1 MREFESMENLVDHC
15 KCCDCDENSENLT
28 LSAPSWFCK
37 LKKQHS
43 RGSKKRD
50 MERFGFKS
58 VSRDDYLEK
67 VAAESRAWEE
77 INESSEA
84 NRGKQKYKNWFEN
97 PAEWKQIH
105 EALRTNRFSYRK
117 TADYLKVKYNRPGT
131 ENPFK
136 SLNESTIRG
145 WFTERGVFKPKIQ
158 NIISDPLYSGVVDLG
173 LKLLPGVA
181 GPNPPDVHTKLQR
194 GPGKLGEWGPS
205 AWASA
210 PDLEGRFMEL
220 IHAQRESGVIINS
233 TVVQYLLRGF
243 LLAHNPEILIEKGGP
258 FSCSLR
264 WIRNWLQIRMGW
276 SFRSGTTKASKLP
289 LDYEEQGRR
298 MTLRIAFL
306 VAAHRVPEELVVNM
320 DQTGIRLLAISN
332 ERTYALKGSRDVAV
346 CGRDDKRVV
355 TVCVASSVAG
365 YLLPFQVIFQG
376 KTDAVVPRSEV
387 ATTLKEKGWHLNH
400 TANHWST
407 LQSCKDWVKK
417 IFKVYYAC
425 FCEAKHL
432 VVGEQKLILLI
443 DCWSVHRS
451 QEFLAW
457 LGETQPWIK
466 LVFVPAGCTSVF
478 QPADVMLQRPLKAEF
493 TKAFAIWCTEQIQVG
508 ISAGVRPINT
518 QLDFSIRKLRETTLN
533 GLLLAHQHVG
543 AKQEMIRDGWR
554 KCGLGEICHPHLQA
568 EAIRMNCGGELLEDR
583 AFVTA
588 VEPETEPIDDLPMEV
603 EWNVLNYESMVSQA
617 LAKLRIADANPFDF
631 RGRSTRSGPS
641 QFTEYLTDPNLESPW
656 V

>member
-1 MREFESMENLVDHC
+1 
-15 KCCDCDENSENLT
+15 
-28 LSAPSWFCK
+28 
-37 LKKQHS
+37 
-43 RGSKKRD
+43 

-67 VAAESRAWEE
+67 VAAESRAWVKKSIEESEVEVVEMEELSGRETVLRRRRQPRWMLREVLRRQEE
-77 INESSEA
+77 INES
-84 NRGKQKYKNWFEN
+84 K
-97 PAEWKQIH
+97 
-105 EALRTNRFSYRK
+105 
-117 TADYLKVKYNRPGT
+117 
-131 ENPFK
+131 NPFK

-173 LKLLPGVA
+173 PKLLRGVA

-194 GPGKLGEWGPS
+194 GPRKLGEWGPS

-210 PDLEGRFMEL
+210 SDLEGRFMEL

-243 LLAHNPEILIEKGGP
+243 LLAHNPEILIEKGRP

-298 MTLRIAFL
+298 MTLRIVFL

-320 DQTGIRLLAISN
+320 DQIGIRLLAISN

-346 CGRDDKRVV
+346 CGRGDKRAV
-355 TVCVASSVAG
+355 TVCVASSAAG

-376 KTDAVVPRSEV
+376 KTDAVVPR
-387 ATTLKEKGWHLNH
+387 N
-400 TANHWST
+400 
-407 LQSCKDWVKK
+407 
-417 IFKVYYAC
+417 
-425 FCEAKHL
+425 
-432 VVGEQKLILLI
+432 
-443 DCWSVHRS
+443 
-451 QEFLAW
+451 
-457 LGETQPWIK
+457 
-466 LVFVPAGCTSVF
+466 
-478 QPADVMLQRPLKAEF
+478 VMLQRPLKAEF

-508 ISAGVRPINT
+508 ISARVRPINI

-533 GLLLAHQHVG
+533 GLLLAHQHIG
-543 AKQEMIRDGWR
+543 ANQEMIRDGWR